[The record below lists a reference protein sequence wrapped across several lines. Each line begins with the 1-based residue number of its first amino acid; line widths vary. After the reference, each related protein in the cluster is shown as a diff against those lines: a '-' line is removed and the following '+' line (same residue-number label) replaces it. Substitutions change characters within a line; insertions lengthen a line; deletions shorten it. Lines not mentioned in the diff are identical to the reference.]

1 MTFLYRFKRWWH
13 QASQAL
19 EQLARPPATVDELLE
34 QVRSP
39 WPVASWR
46 AARALRS
53 HRDERIVPALRQ
65 ALRSPW
71 GFVRREALDSLAEI
85 GGEEAIDLLI
95 QVLQRG
101 GGLRPRAAR
110 ALGQCGDER
119 AAWALCETLEGN
131 YSLSLR
137 SAAAHALGQLWERR
151 AVNPLTAAC
160 RDVQALAR
168 RLAAQEQCLATTSL
182 ARLLEV
188 LPETIRELQG
198 SEAYAQERELRQR
211 VVEVLCREVEAS
223 WSVKSTMEAIQALG
237 SLGEAGALPTLKEAL
252 AEKPESLPRRQAAVA
267 AMARI
272 VETLASAPELAD
284 LEPLLVAWHVP
295 DKRLHEAT
303 RKALLNLIL
312 ELQRAPSA
320 DATPRLLQLLGVH
333 DSSLRLR
340 AVQALGQVGDGRA
353 LGALEVE
360 THLLSNV
367 TAPEIKVA
375 ALEAIAAIES
385 RIGRFSGRE
394 LSRAH
399 QTASPGATD
408 LSLSLADQ
416 PEEVEEELAEQLTEP
431 VEEEEAGEIQVHRSG
446 NS

>member
-1 MTFLYRFKRWWH
+1 MTFLYRFKRWWRR
-13 QASQAL
+13 ATQAL
-19 EQLARPPATVDELLE
+19 EQLTRPPATVDELLE
-34 QVRSP
+34 QVRSL
-39 WPVASWR
+39 WPFASWR

-71 GFVRREALDSLAEI
+71 VFVRQEALDSLAEV
-85 GGEEAIDLLI
+85 GGEEAIDILI
-95 QVLQRG
+95 QTLGHG
-101 GGLRPRAAR
+101 GELRPRAAR

-119 AAWALCETLEGN
+119 AARALCETLEGN

-137 SAAAHALGQLWERR
+137 PAVAHALGQLWERR
-151 AVNPLTAAC
+151 AVNPLTAAG

-168 RLAAQEQCLATTSL
+168 RLAAQEPCLATTSL

-188 LPETIRELQG
+188 LPETTRELQA
-198 SEAYAQERELRQR
+198 SEAYAQERDLRQR
-211 VVEVLCREVEAS
+211 VMEVLCREVEAG

-267 AMARI
+267 AMTRI
-272 VETLASAPELAD
+272 VETLAVAPEPAD
-284 LEPLLVAWHVP
+284 LEPLLAAWHVP

-303 RKALLNLIL
+303 RQALLNLIL
-312 ELQRAPSA
+312 ELQRQSPAE
-320 DATPRLLQLLGVH
+320 ATPRLLQLLEVH
-333 DSSLRLR
+333 DVSIRLR

-353 LGALEVE
+353 LAALEAE
-360 THLLSNV
+360 THLLSNM

-385 RIGRFSGRE
+385 RVGRFTGRE
-394 LSRAH
+394 LSRSH
-399 QTASPGATD
+399 QTADPAATD

-416 PEEVEEELAEQLTEP
+416 PEEVEAELADRLTEP
-431 VEEEEAGEIQVHRSG
+431 VEEEKAGEIQVHRPGSH
-446 NS
+446 